1 MTIYAKL
8 AADREVIGFFGAEDP
23 PDMVGPIEPHED
35 DDGEYRLVSGPLAL
49 PPRPNAACLIY
60 WPDDADAP
68 GWVDPRP
75 LADIQAEAIAAI
87 DAFADACRIAVVGDA
102 ARIKE
107 YERAQLGA
115 EQYRAAG
122 YTGTVPPPVA
132 SWAHAKRR
140 EGWTPKQAADD
151 ILAASARWYV
161 ALDGIRAMRLDA
173 KETIRAA
180 ATSEE
185 VATTVATFRATL
197 TAAMQG
203 VQ

>member
-1 MTIYAKL
+1 MKNFVGVDEEGYVEVQMSYSGEM
-8 AADREVIGFFGAEDP
+8 AADGMGPPNPTPAGPYQYHEVE
-23 PDMVGPIEPHED
+23 
-35 DDGEYRLVSGPLAL
+35 AL
-49 PPRPNAACLIY
+49 EFLEPRPTKTCRLK
-60 WPDDADAP
+60 WVDGQRTWVEEGSLSTLQADA
-68 GWVDPRP
+68 
-75 LADIQAEAIAAI
+75 IAGI
-87 DAFADACRIAVVGDA
+87 DAFADACRMAVVGDA

-115 EQYRAAG
+115 EQYRDAG
-122 YTGTVPPPVA
+122 YTGTVPPPVD

-140 EGWTPKQAADD
+140 EGWTPKQAAED
-151 ILAASARWYV
+151 ILAASTRWYA

-180 ATSEE
+180 ATGQE

>member
-1 MTIYAKL
+1 MTTYI
-8 AADREVIGFFGAEDP
+8 EVHDASDIAVQAMHLGGAEPAPRDGFSYYP
-23 PDMVGPIEPHED
+23 VLGPAIPTID
-35 DDGEYRLVSGPLAL
+35 WRTRPSVSHAVKWNGGA
-49 PPRPNAACLIY
+49 
-60 WPDDADAP
+60 WE
-68 GWVDPRP
+68 WVDTETI
-75 LADIQAEAIAAI
+75 AEKQAQAIVEI
-87 DAFADACRIAVVGDA
+87 DAFADARRMDVVGDA

-115 EQYRAAG
+115 EQYRDAG
-122 YTGTVPPPVA
+122 YAGPVPPAVA

-140 EGWTPKQAADD
+140 ESWTPKQAADD
-151 ILAASARWYV
+151 ILAASARWYA

-180 ATSEE
+180 TTGEE
-185 VATTVATFRATL
+185 VATTVASFRSTL